1 MRGVKPRSPVFGAEG
16 LGIEGGWSSVGCP
29 LACAFG
35 SGHCVRECWTEF
47 AATASRPGAA
57 GASKRVIGR
66 IIGQILATRVS
77 PLGATQP
84 VRRPRAGAHGRCWS
98 PPQQRRR
105 CSSSVPTWARTAAN
119 ICSCCVGRPPPVPF
133 PHRLPRPRTR
143 SAAPATAKRP
153 RMPSSVHPV
162 IIPGP
167 TRPTLANRQ
176 HGLDHGPA
184 GNQRSRQCEA
194 CLAPWAAPPR
204 RADATPWSTATDT
217 WFELPS
223 PQTPRSSRRPFT
235 AVDLDRRTQGAH
247 ELPTYADLSGLA
259 RHGQRWLDT
268 PAGARSPAARPA
280 PSAAHQSSSA

>member
-119 ICSCCVGRPPPVPF
+119 ICFMLRRSTPTGAVPTPTATPPNSVGSSR
-133 PHRLPRPRTR
+133 HGE
-143 SAAPATAKRP
+143 APEDALERA
-153 RMPSSVHPV
+153 
-162 IIPGP
+162 PG
-167 TRPTLANRQ
+167 
-176 HGLDHGPA
+176 DH
-184 GNQRSRQCEA
+184 S
-194 CLAPWAAPPR
+194 
-204 RADATPWSTATDT
+204 RADP
-217 WFELPS
+217 
-223 PQTPRSSRRPFT
+223 
-235 AVDLDRRTQGAH
+235 
-247 ELPTYADLSGLA
+247 ADA
-259 RHGQRWLDT
+259 RQ
-268 PAGARSPAARPA
+268 PAARSRSRA
-280 PSAAHQSSSA
+280 RG